1 MKINFK
7 HIGIAVG
14 LAAILFAVGYFLYP
28 TIVNA
33 VLLDYS
39 GIQYL
44 QPEDPYGRPALF
56 MALAFGLLPA
66 LSYLGWTLA
75 GLAANKEKQTFVGV
89 QFIIV
94 SATLFFWFLEYKR
107 QLESLQKDT
116 SDMGDGIII
125 RISVPINNLKLSEYL
140 LVGVVI
146 GFVVGMVLSGR
157 IKRVQKAA
165 TPAKTTANTKKK
177 KRA

>member
-1 MKINFK
+1 MKINIK
-7 HIGIAVG
+7 HIGVVLG
-14 LAAILFAVGYFLYP
+14 LATTLFAAGYFLYP

-56 MALAFGLLPA
+56 MALAFGLLPL

-75 GLAANKEKQTFVGV
+75 GLATNKEKQTFVGV
-89 QFIIV
+89 QVIIIT
-94 SATLFFWFLEYKR
+94 ATLLFWFLEFKR
-107 QLESLQKDT
+107 QLEFLQKDT
-116 SDMGDGIII
+116 SNMGDGIII
-125 RISVPINNLKLSEYL
+125 HISVPVNNLKLSEYL
-140 LVGVVI
+140 LAGVAI
-146 GFVVGMVLSGR
+146 SFVVGMVLSGR
-157 IKRVQKAA
+157 IKRMQKVAK
-165 TPAKTTANTKKK
+165 PAKTTANTKKK